1 MKSGR
6 ADRRASKKTKKG
18 VKTPFAAFFDSK
30 AGILI
35 ATLMALLLWWVPYL
49 GPMAA
54 GFMGGR
60 KAGSMYRGIL
70 VGIVSCI
77 LVLLITGLL
86 SVGVAALYTGDFA
99 APVQEF
105 SAELYE
111 LIGLL
116 SDYLETF
123 IIVTETG
130 FEFDQGTYFLLG
142 AMSFIG
148 GVFADQTRKEVKAIS
163 ELIKGMNQAEPPRSL
178 KAYRDHRE
186 VGFRS
191 YDDYAAMS
199 VNVSQV
205 RENKTAEKKAKPQKP
220 QQQAEASYPAVQV
233 QVQQTQPSN
242 SVLTSSIS
250 STTVT
255 ETVPDNK
262 KKTFVPSNDKDD
274 YEFL

>member
-1 MKSGR
+1 MKI
-6 ADRRASKKTKKG
+6 KNG

-30 AGILI
+30 AGIFV
-35 ATLMALLLWWVPYL
+35 ATVMALLLWWVPYL

-70 VGIVSCI
+70 VGVVSCVLI
-77 LVLLITGLL
+77 LLVTGLL

-99 APVQEF
+99 GPVQDF
-105 SAELYE
+105 SVVLYDA
-111 LIGLL
+111 LGLL

-123 IIVTETG
+123 IIVTDTG

-148 GVFADQTRKEVKAIS
+148 GVFADQARKEVKAIS
-163 ELIKGMNQAEPPRSL
+163 ELIKDMNQAEPPRSL
-178 KAYRDHRE
+178 KAYRNHRE

-191 YDDYAAMS
+191 YDDYASMS

-205 RENKTAEKKAKPQKP
+205 RESKPAEKKAKPQKP
-220 QQQAEASYPAVQV
+220 VQSSEASYPSVQV
-233 QVQQTQPSN
+233 QVQQTQPTN
-242 SVLTSSIS
+242 TVLTSSIS
-250 STTVT
+250 SSTVT
-255 ETVPDNK
+255 ETVPDKK